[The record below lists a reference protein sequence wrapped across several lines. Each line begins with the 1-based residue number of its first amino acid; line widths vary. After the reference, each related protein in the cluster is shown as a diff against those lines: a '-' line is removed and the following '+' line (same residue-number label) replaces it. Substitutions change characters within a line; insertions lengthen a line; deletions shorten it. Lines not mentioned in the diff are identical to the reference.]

1 MSAKLEKSNI
11 FAKSVFSL
19 TRESLARLRLK
30 ARRNGAWFRDLKQ
43 NERSLLD
50 LTIKIV
56 KKVRSFTLAKVVFRL
71 VSRLYGALE
80 SRIYC
85 LICTEG
91 REMVKKLSRIGE
103 EWGYRAAKNWV
114 ADRGFIQYLVVNN
127 LGVLAK

>member
-1 MSAKLEKSNI
+1 MSAKLEKSNN
-11 FAKSVFSL
+11 FARSVFSL

-50 LTIKIV
+50 LTIKV
-56 KKVRSFTLAKVVFRL
+56 VEKVRSFMLAKLVSRL
-71 VSRLYGALE
+71 VSRLYEALE
-80 SRIYC
+80 SRIFR

-114 ADRGFIQYLVVNN
+114 ADRGFMQYLVVNN
-127 LGVLAK
+127 LGVLDK

>member
-11 FAKSVFSL
+11 FARSVFSL

-50 LTIKIV
+50 LTIKV
-56 KKVRSFTLAKVVFRL
+56 VEKVRSFMLAKVVSRL
-71 VSRLYGALE
+71 VSRLYEALE
-80 SRIYC
+80 SRIFR

-114 ADRGFIQYLVVNN
+114 ADRGFMQYLVVNN
-127 LGVLAK
+127 LGVLDK